1 MRNFYVF
8 ARVAL
13 LCIAWLVGF
22 EGLAQSRYWVG
33 GSGNWSDS
41 QHWSYSSGGKGGA
54 SVPTQSNFVFV
65 DKNSFKSDGVITL
78 NQDIKIGGLIWY
90 NDVVLSGF
98 EGNYT
103 IVSAGSLIFESTRS
117 WGGTIILTSSTE
129 RYVSFPSSSIDANI
143 LFESQANYYFLSSL
157 TTKGT
162 LEVEGNNV
170 NFGNHKIKAQ
180 TLIAPNEVKKTAFKT
195 GFLKTTEPSQNNF
208 FQVDFDLANI
218 SCSSSVDGSIK
229 INKVTA
235 GGKDVT
241 ATTTFQWTDAGG
253 KIIPGTTLLENLAGG
268 SYFLKMTNG
277 TLKDVKQFV
286 VKPPIP
292 LTFDDFSV
300 SNASCNGGN
309 GNVSLSLIGGTAP
322 YKYVLNANAPVSF
335 DGSYLSLDLAN
346 GTYSLTIIDNHSC
359 PYDYSNASGKNEI
372 VISQPAP
379 IVLTATHTDVKGC
392 FGNSNG
398 SISIVATGGTVDSP
412 LECSYDGSTYVLLP
426 ADGKYTFPSLPSGT
440 YSNVTVRRVNN
451 VDCKSVAPAQKID
464 QPVKL
469 SANVSTIPVSGCSA
483 TPDGQIVITGATGG
497 SGRYHFSKDGGS
509 TWFDNS
515 GSASYTFTGVK
526 DGNYKVWVEDLDN
539 LGCRIQL
546 NGGSDV
552 VVTAKPTLTA
562 TVTFTDITCNGANNG
577 VITITNPQG
586 GSGIYDYTISGSLGW
601 KAGDNSGTGG
611 LVFSALPPKPAPG
624 YTVQI
629 RDNKNQTGCVKVIGN
644 VVMSDPAPLNASI
657 VAVPVTGCYNSKNGS
672 ITFSNPTGGR
682 TAPPTV
688 YEFTIDGTTWS
699 TSASFPNLN
708 PGLKTPIKMRDQ
720 AHKSCEKNFSDQTIV
735 GPAQIKSGFT
745 STNVTV
751 CADAANGSITF
762 INPTGGSGSFE
773 FSIDGNFTYS
783 VPVGNQFKGLTA
795 GTHSLYVRNKAT
807 HDCAEHIGDVTI
819 TAPAVMSAI
828 VTSTPSCYGKST
840 GSITVSNPT
849 GGLSG
854 TYKYSRDKASWF
866 TGTGGASGKDY
877 TFMNLPKG
885 DYPIYIQDAANPTCI
900 KLLSSPTTP
909 VGETNNL
916 TADVKVN
923 PATGCT
929 ITSNGSIEVT
939 NPAGAVSGQY
949 EYRLNSGAWSSSGSF
964 PNLAPGDY
972 DVFIREKNSVC
983 DIWLGKKTVSP
994 PSLLKI
1000 NTIDKVDPSC
1010 YIEAIPSGSI
1020 TVNASGGTPGLS
1032 YTINTGESP
1041 KGTLFEHLKAGKY
1054 TVTVTDAAG
1063 CSKSSDVELLFAAQ
1077 IVPTVT
1083 HEDVSCAGKGKVTI
1097 TALPASGTY
1106 QYSIKG
1112 GAAGTFFPSGSFTG
1126 QDAGSYSAVV
1136 MDSKGCLSNKVP
1148 VTIKDAVV
1156 LDVAV
1161 VSVTPVKCNGESSGI
1176 INLKINSGTPNY
1188 YYNIGSGIVPL
1199 VGTSITG
1206 LKAKSGYPLTISD
1219 DAGCSK
1225 DLGTVDV
1232 GEPDP
1237 ITATIDKQDDTGC
1250 SGNPTGYIKIINP
1263 KGGTPSLTFSYT
1275 LVPSFGSNPNFL
1287 GLVKGDYPVVIKDGA
1302 GCMQPFGTV
1311 KIGESKLDIDL
1322 TATVVTNVA
1331 CNGDKTGSIA
1341 VAAIG
1346 GSGSYSY
1353 SISDGTIP
1361 VGNKFDKLGQGN
1373 HDVTVKDN
1381 TTGCSVT
1388 KKIPVSEP
1396 SAIIPHIQKYDITC
1410 KGLGNGRI
1418 LVAPTGGTTKSN
1430 PYVISLTPTAA
1441 FDYVKGEFGGLGVN
1455 TNYTVTVEDN
1465 NACKSVTSGISIA
1478 EPPLISITSQFSK
1491 NPTCSSGGT
1500 IKVEA
1505 EGGTPPLKFTLI
1517 KDAAVVTSND
1527 NGVFS
1532 VGAGNYTVDVTDANN
1547 CAKASTT
1554 AMTLTS
1560 PSPIVFS
1567 NIVTPKINCNS
1578 EKTSITLTVSGIVG
1592 TPTVTLAKDGVATT
1606 APIVT
1611 KIGAN
1616 YEVKAANLSG
1626 GKYTVTVTD
1635 SNDPTCKQS
1644 QDIDII
1650 EPTALTLD
1658 APAINPPTS
1667 GNNGSISILAHNGTP
1682 SYTYTITP
1690 GSLPSNNTG
1699 IFNGLGMGTYTI
1711 KVVDANGCIISSSPI
1726 ALSSISATAVGA
1738 DISCFGANDGM
1749 ITVSIAGGVSPFTIK
1764 LTPPS
1769 PGAVQTFSTTTSPF
1783 VIDKQGKGS
1792 YLVDVSD
1799 SYGTT
1804 VPTVTVAINEPDAL
1818 TIALQNGTARLCAGT
1833 TTGKIDVAITGGKT
1847 PYNISWVGDN
1857 AGVPTTGGK
1866 LVGQSITELSA
1877 GKYVV
1882 TVKSAG
1888 GVCVATAEHT
1898 IIDNPAITF
1907 TVDSKNPICGS
1918 PTSGSIGVTV
1928 TSTNSAA
1935 TYSYAKDGITFDN
1948 TDGKFTGL
1956 SQGAYTIAVK
1966 DGLGCQSANQN
1977 VSLTSPTAISIADV
1991 TKTDTKCAIG
2001 GTVTVKA
2008 AGGGGDLTYKLLRS
2022 GSKVLVASNTNSLG
2036 EFTFVDVAAGKYLVE
2051 VTDGGTCPA
2060 SWPSAI
2066 TIANGGG
2073 STTIK
2078 VVTYTVDNIRCFGDL
2093 GKATIKVTG
2102 VQGTLSCAFVNK
2114 TTGVTLTEG
2123 VDYTFKATPGANA
2136 GDYTIE
2142 VGGFTA
2148 GSYNMFISDDNACPQ
2163 KFPFGISGPTK
2174 LKIDSVTKQDPSSKS
2189 SADGSI
2195 TVVASGGVKLGA
2207 APGYY
2212 TYSKDGTDFSNTTG
2226 VFEKLNPGKY
2236 IITVKDK
2243 NRCIVATD
2251 EIELIAKSNLDIDD
2265 IIIGNPKCH
2274 KESNGT
2280 IDIYAS
2286 GGSGKMRYSI
2296 YGDDETKYKDDS
2308 HFEGLPAGKYTVC
2321 VKDEANVVAT
2331 REVELVDPDP
2341 VVVALIKTQTPSAN
2355 GATDGSIIV
2364 KATGGSGNYV
2374 YSLVDV
2380 NSGMEMSNVTTGSVE
2395 VNFNKLP
2402 SGTYTITATDDNGC
2416 SGTVGPI
2423 VLEEL
2428 SLYVTITHVKCANE
2442 KTGKLDVD
2450 VKGGAEPFKLTWQP
2464 TGGTVNGPF
2473 DVTDRK
2479 YSIPDLDA
2487 GDYIISVTDGTGT
2500 TETMTATIK
2509 PAVTLLASVKAKPE
2523 TICAGTTDGKV
2534 ELDISG
2540 GNPGYKITW
2549 VADTPGPEGATGT
2562 VTGTTISGLWP
2573 SKYHITIT
2581 DADGAGCSL
2590 VLDTEV
2596 ESYPAIVIDKVE
2608 PTQPKCNGDLGSVKV
2623 TASGGVGELKY
2634 SATIDGV
2641 LVENTT
2647 GLFDKL
2653 KPGSYTIS
2661 VTDTKGC
2668 VNKTAIVEIL
2678 EPKAIVI
2685 TVVEVKDVTCT
2696 TKGKITVT
2704 AEGGTGKLTF
2714 SNGTD
2719 TNETGIFDN
2728 LEAKT
2733 YTITVTDEASC
2744 SASKDV
2750 PVVSTAALKITN
2762 LVVEDVKCNGKPTGK
2777 ISFNVDGATAGLVV
2791 TVNGNPVTPDAAGL
2805 YTVDGLKAGPVT
2817 INAKDDSGCDIT
2829 EQPTIVEPTAVTAE
2843 IIVTSVPK
2851 DPADPSGAIQVTVHG
2866 GSGVYDIICINPD
2879 NGINM
2884 TITAGEDVAAIFNKL
2899 PLGKY
2904 TITVDDGNSC
2914 PYTGEVTIANL
2925 SMTAKGIAGSC
2936 KDPKGSIE
2944 VTIADG
2950 AKPYTVTY
2958 TKKGDA
2964 TVIETKTGNENV
2976 VTFTGM
2982 DAGDYTVKVVDNSGV
2997 EVTADVNVP
3006 VYTAPTIALVAKCFI
3021 NSDYYI
3027 EIKVPEGLKD
3037 YTVKCTDA
3045 DGVEYTSYDM
3055 ATHRISKLQP
3065 NKTYS
3070 VQVFDALGCPSEV
3083 LTVEIATLPEMKVED
3098 ASITDVLCHGAV
3110 TGKIELK
3117 ASGGTEPLAYSNKLA
3132 ESTVAGTPQ
3141 NKPLFEPLAAGKYRT
3156 TVMDAAGCYANLDL
3170 EITEP
3175 TELLLTLD
3183 DANSNTKIWCASKAI
3198 GKLAFKVADAVPA
3211 YTISLYDSKEKL
3223 VGSSKT
3229 LDAPGDGF
3237 FDALMGDDYK
3247 LVAVDKNGC
3256 QKSVEKNIDG
3266 NHITV
3271 VSDITSSECRRFV
3284 NPDDAKTLGG
3294 VYTLKEMGGDFGP
3307 EAAYY
3312 FKKGVN
3318 LSSEPVEPTA
3328 MPGQDGYYLFEAGK
3342 PRTISQLQ
3350 GVYYSIL
3357 AKVEEARGV
3366 CEEEIPF
3373 WISVKPEND
3382 FSAVAD
3388 PDKSVCINS
3397 AVEFKAKIGAN
3408 TEESKYEYENGAV
3421 KLDNNFNPVPKRYTV
3436 EWTNVGGSGFTTEYT
3451 ADAIANLTKKE
3462 VLSADKITSKAP
3474 FKLTNPYIFRVTS
3487 SNNKCYDVDTAK
3499 VFVYPF
3505 SDPYISGPLVKEVDG
3520 VGYFMRMPLG
3530 ATQNLQLKYRNEGF
3544 TPSLI
3549 WNPAEAEWLTI
3560 DDKDN
3565 TKFTINNKFSDEA
3578 SLLGMVSYKI
3588 NTTEICQEYVGLKV
3602 MPLSTINPP
3611 NAFTPN
3617 GDGYNDT
3624 WRVIYEEEMAD
3635 YPNIEVEIYN
3645 RWGSVVYH
3653 SKPYKNDWNG
3663 RHNGKDLPVGTY
3675 YYVLKLHRGNL
3686 PNISGAVSIIR

>member
-1 MRNFYVF
+1 MLF
-8 ARVAL
+8 
-13 LCIAWLVGF
+13 IASFGVLG
-22 EGLAQSRYWVG
+22 GLAQSRYWVG

-41 QHWSYSSGGKGGA
+41 QHWSYTSGGKGGA
-54 SVPTQSNFVFV
+54 AVPTQANLVVV
-65 DKNSFKSDGVITL
+65 DRNSFRSEGVIKL
-78 NQDIKIGGLIWY
+78 DHDIKVGGLFW
-90 NDVVLSGF
+90 NEDVALSGF

-103 IVSAGSLIFESTRS
+103 ITSDGNLIFESTRS
-117 WGGTIILTSSTE
+117 WMGTFVLSSSSE
-129 RYVSFPSSSIDANI
+129 RYVSFPSSTIGANL
-143 LFESQANYYFLSSL
+143 LFESQANYYFLSGL
-157 TTKGT
+157 TTSGT

-180 TLIAPNEVKKTAFKT
+180 TLIAPNGVKKTAYKT
-195 GFLKTTEPSQNNF
+195 GFLKTTEPSQNSV
-208 FQVDFDLANI
+208 FQVDFDLTNI

-235 GGKDVT
+235 GVKDVT
-241 ATTTFQWTDAGG
+241 STTTFQWTDAGG
-253 KIIPGTTLLENLAGG
+253 KVIPGTTLLSNLSGG
-268 SYFLKMTNG
+268 SYFLKMTSG
-277 TLKDVKQFV
+277 ILKDVKRFDI
-286 VKPPIP
+286 KPPIP
-292 LTFDDFSV
+292 LTFDDFLV
-300 SNASCNGGN
+300 TNASCNGGN

-322 YKYVLNANAPVSF
+322 YKYVLNTNPPVPF
-335 DGSYLSLDLAN
+335 DGSYLSLDIAV
-346 GTYSLTIIDNHSC
+346 GTYSLSIIDSHSC
-359 PYDYSNASGKNEI
+359 LYDYSNASGKNEI

-379 IVLTATHTDVKGC
+379 IVLTATHTDVNGC

-398 SISIVATGGTVDSP
+398 TISIVATGGTVDSP
-412 LECSYDGSTYVLLP
+412 LEGSYDGSKYVLLP
-426 ADGKYTFPSLPSGT
+426 TDGKNTFASLPAGI
-440 YSNVTVRRVNN
+440 YSNVIVRRVKDVN
-451 VDCKSVAPAQKID
+451 CKSVAPAQKID

-469 SANVSTIPVSGCSA
+469 SATVSTVPVSGCSA
-483 TPDGQIVITGATGG
+483 TPDGQIVITGASGG
-497 SGRYHFSKDGGS
+497 SGKYQFSKDGGS
-509 TWFDNS
+509 TWFSNS
-515 GSASYTFTGVK
+515 GSASYTFTGV
-526 DGNYKVWVEDLDN
+526 DVGNYKVWVEDLDN
-539 LGCRIQL
+539 PGCRIQL

-552 VVTAKPTLTA
+552 AITAKPALTA
-562 TVTFTDITCNGANNG
+562 TVTFTDITCSGANDG

-586 GSGIYDYTISGSLGW
+586 GSGIYDYTISGAVGW

-611 LVFSALPPKPAPG
+611 LVSSALPPKPAPG
-624 YTVQI
+624 YTIQI
-629 RDNKNQTGCVKVIGN
+629 RDNKNQTCVKVIGN
-644 VVMSDPAPLNASI
+644 VVISDPAPLNASI
-657 VAVPVTGCYNSKNGS
+657 VTVPVTGCYNSKNGS

-682 TAPPTV
+682 TVPPTV

-699 TSASFPNLN
+699 TAASFPNLD

-720 AHKSCEKNFSDQTIV
+720 AHKSCEKSFSNQTIV

-745 STNVTV
+745 STNVKV

-762 INPTGGSGSFE
+762 VNPTGGSGSYE
-773 FSIDGNFTYS
+773 FSIDGGLTYS
-783 VPVGNQFKGLTA
+783 TPVGNVFVGLDKGA
-795 GTHSLYVRNKAT
+795 RSLFVRNKAT
-807 HDCAEHIGDVTI
+807 HDCAEHIGDVNI
-819 TAPAVMSAI
+819 TAPPVMSAI

-854 TYKYSRDKASWF
+854 TYKYSRDNANWF

-877 TFMNLPKG
+877 TFTNLPKG

-900 KLLSSPTTP
+900 KLLSSPTTS

-916 TADVKVN
+916 TADVKAN
-923 PATGCT
+923 PATGCA
-929 ITSNGSIEVT
+929 ITNNGSIVIT
-939 NPAGAVSGQY
+939 NPAGAATGQY
-949 EYRLNSGAWSSSGSF
+949 EYRLNSDAWSSSGSF

-994 PSLLKI
+994 PSLLTI
-1000 NTIDKVDPSC
+1000 NSIDKVDPSC
-1010 YIEAIPSGSI
+1010 FIEAIPSGSI
-1020 TVNASGGTPGLS
+1020 TVNASGGTPALA
-1032 YTINTGESP
+1032 YTINTGELP

-1063 CSKSSDVELLFAAQ
+1063 CSKSSDVELLSAAQ

-1083 HEDVSCAGKGKVTI
+1083 HEDVSCAGKGKITI

-1112 GAAGTFFPSGSFTG
+1112 GVAGTFSSSGSFTG
-1126 QDAGSYSAVV
+1126 QDAGSYTAVV
-1136 MDSKGCLSNKVP
+1136 MDSKGCLSSKIP

-1161 VSVTPVKCNGESSGI
+1161 VSITPVKCNGESSGI

-1188 YYNIGSGIVPL
+1188 YYNIGAGIVPL

-1206 LKAKSGYPLTISD
+1206 LKAKNGYSLTISD

-1225 DLGTVDV
+1225 DLGSVDV

-1250 SGNPTGYIKIINP
+1250 SGNPTGFIKIVNP
-1263 KGGTPSLTFSYT
+1263 KGGTPSLTYSYT
-1275 LVPSFGSNPNFL
+1275 VVPLFGNNPNFL
-1287 GLVKGDYPVVIKDGA
+1287 GLAKGDYPVAIKDGA
-1302 GCMQPFGTV
+1302 GCIQPLGTV
-1311 KIGESKLDIDL
+1311 KIGDAKLDIDL
-1322 TATVVTNVA
+1322 AATAVTNVA
-1331 CNGDKTGSIA
+1331 CNGDKTGSITVA
-1341 VAAIG
+1341 VIG
-1346 GSGSYSY
+1346 GSGSYGY
-1353 SISDGTIP
+1353 SISNGATP

-1373 HDVTVKDN
+1373 YDVTVKDN
-1381 TTGCSVT
+1381 NTGCSVT
-1388 KKIPVSEP
+1388 KKIPVTEP
-1396 SAIIPHIQKYDITC
+1396 SAIVPHIQKYDITC

-1418 LVAPTGGTTKSN
+1418 LVAPTGGKNTPN
-1430 PYVISLTPTAA
+1430 PYVITLTPAA
-1441 FDYVKGEFGGLGVN
+1441 TFDYVKGEFSGLGPN
-1455 TNYTVTVEDN
+1455 ANYTVTVEDN
-1465 NACKSVTSGISIA
+1465 NACKSVTSGIGII
-1478 EPPLISITSQFSK
+1478 EPSPISITSQFSK
-1491 NPTCSSGGT
+1491 NPTCSSSGI

-1505 EGGTPPLKFTLI
+1505 EGGTPPLKYSLI

-1527 NGVFS
+1527 NGSFS
-1532 VGAGNYTVDVTDANN
+1532 VGAGDYIVDVTDANS
-1547 CAKASTT
+1547 CAKVSTPSIK
-1554 AMTLTS
+1554 LTS
-1560 PSPIVFS
+1560 PSTIVFS
-1567 NIVTPKINCNS
+1567 NVIVPKINCS
-1578 EKTSITLTVSGIVG
+1578 TEKTSLTVTVSGISG

-1606 APIVT
+1606 APSVT

-1644 QDIDII
+1644 LDIDII

-1658 APAINPPTS
+1658 TPVINPPTS

-1690 GSLPSNNTG
+1690 GTLPSNSTG
-1699 IFNGLGMGTYTI
+1699 IFNGLGIDTYTI
-1711 KVVDANGCIISSSPI
+1711 KVVDANGCSISSSPI
-1726 ALSSISATAVGA
+1726 VLSSISVTAVGA
-1738 DISCFGANDGM
+1738 DISCFGAKDGK
-1749 ITVSIAGGVSPFTIK
+1749 ITVNITGGVSPFTIK

-1769 PGAVQTFSTTTSPF
+1769 PAAVQTFTAAASPF
-1783 VIDKQGKGS
+1783 VIDKQDKGT
-1792 YLVDVSD
+1792 YLVDVAD
-1799 SYGTT
+1799 KNGTSVAT
-1804 VPTVTVAINEPDAL
+1804 MTVTINEPSAL
-1818 TIALQNGTARLCAGT
+1818 VIALQNATSRLCAGSN
-1833 TTGKIDVAITGGKT
+1833 TGKIDVVITGGNT
-1847 PYNISWVGDN
+1847 PYDITWVGDN

-1888 GVCVATAEHT
+1888 GGCATTAEHT
-1898 IIDNPAITF
+1898 IVDNPAITY
-1907 TVDSKNPICGS
+1907 TVDPKNPICGS
-1918 PTSGSIGVTV
+1918 PTSGSIAVTV

-1935 TYSYAKDGITFDN
+1935 TYSYAKDGVTFDN

-1956 SQGAYTIAVK
+1956 SQGAYTIAVN
-1966 DGLGCQSANQN
+1966 DGLGCQSASQN
-1977 VSLTSPTAISIADV
+1977 VNLTSPTAISIADV

-2036 EFTFVDVAAGKYLVE
+2036 EFTFVDVPAGKYLVE

-2060 SWPSAI
+2060 SWPNPI

-2073 STTIK
+2073 ATTIK
-2078 VVTYTVDNIRCFGDL
+2078 VVTYTVDNIKCFGDL
-2093 GKATIKVTG
+2093 GKATIKVMG

-2148 GSYNMFISDDNACPQ
+2148 GTYNMFISDDNACPQ

-2174 LKIDSVTKQDPSSKS
+2174 LKIDSVTKLDPSSNS

-2212 TYSKDGTDFSNTTG
+2212 TYSKDGVDFSNTTG
-2226 VFEKLNPGKY
+2226 VFDKLNPGKY

-2243 NRCIVATD
+2243 NHCIVATD
-2251 EIELIAKSNLDIDD
+2251 EIELIAKSNLNIDD

-2274 KESNGT
+2274 KELNGT

-2286 GGSGKMRYSI
+2286 GGSGKMMYSI
-2296 YGDDETKYKDDS
+2296 YGDNKDKYGYDS

-2331 REVELVDPDP
+2331 REVDLVDPDP
-2341 VVVALIKTQTPSAN
+2341 VVVTLIKTQTPSAN
-2355 GATDGSIIV
+2355 GATDGSIVV

-2428 SLYVTITHVKCANE
+2428 SLYVNITHVKCANE

-2450 VKGGAEPFKLTWQP
+2450 VKGGTEPFKLTWQP
-2464 TGGTVNGPF
+2464 AGGTVNGPF

-2549 VADTPGPEGATGT
+2549 VADTPSPEGATGT

-2608 PTQPKCNGDLGSVKV
+2608 PTQPKCNGDLGAVKV
-2623 TASGGVGELKY
+2623 TASGGVGDLKY

-2641 LVENTT
+2641 VVENTT
-2647 GLFDKL
+2647 GLFDKM
-2653 KPGSYTIS
+2653 KPGSYTIN

-2668 VNKTAIVEIL
+2668 TNKSAVVEIV

-2696 TKGKITVT
+2696 SKGKITVT

-2728 LEAKT
+2728 LDAKT

-2762 LVVEDVKCNGKPTGK
+2762 LVVDDVKCNGKSTGK
-2777 ISFNVDGATAGLVV
+2777 VSFNVDGATSGLVV
-2791 TVNGNPVTPDAAGL
+2791 TVNGTPVTPDAAGL
-2805 YTVDGLKAGPVT
+2805 YVVDGLKAGAVT

-2829 EQPTIVEPTAVTAE
+2829 EQPTIVEPTAITAD

-2851 DPADPSGAIQVTVHG
+2851 DPADPSGSIQVTVHG

-2884 TITAGEDVAAIFNKL
+2884 TITAGENVAAIFNKL

-2904 TITVDDGNSC
+2904 TITIDDGNSC
-2914 PYTGEVTIANL
+2914 PYTGEVVIANL
-2925 SMTAKGIAGSC
+2925 SMTAKGISGSC

-2944 VTIADG
+2944 VSITDG

-2964 TVIETKTGNENV
+2964 TVIETKTGNENL
-2976 VTFTGM
+2976 VTFAGV
-2982 DAGDYTVKVVDNSGV
+2982 DAGDYTVKVADNSGF
-2997 EVTADVNVP
+2997 EITGDVNVP
-3006 VYTAPTIALVAKCFI
+3006 TYTAPVITQKSTCNVNSSYYVQIEVA
-3021 NSDYYI
+3021 NA
-3027 EIKVPEGLKD
+3027 PAD
-3037 YTVKCTDA
+3037 YTVSCTKDDGTAAGTFDKATMCITGLTPNSIYHIKLVDKIGCESNVIDVDLKELAELKLKAITPTDVKCNGQTNGSIAIEVEGGTAPLTYFLYDA
-3045 DGVEYTSYDM
+3045 ADKELKNSTTPLFEGL
-3055 ATHRISKLQP
+3055 AAA
-3065 NKTYS
+3065 TYS
-3070 VQVFDALGCPSEV
+3070 VKVIDNNGCFIKNPVPVSQPTDMVF
-3083 LTVEIATLPEMKVED
+3083 
-3098 ASITDVLCHGAV
+3098 
-3110 TGKIELK
+3110 
-3117 ASGGTEPLAYSNKLA
+3117 
-3132 ESTVAGTPQ
+3132 
-3141 NKPLFEPLAAGKYRT
+3141 
-3156 TVMDAAGCYANLDL
+3156 
-3170 EITEP
+3170 
-3175 TELLLTLD
+3175 TLD
-3183 DANSNTKIWCASKAI
+3183 DAKSKIKLWCATKTEGA
-3198 GKLAFKVADAVPA
+3198 LAFNVADAVPG
-3211 YTISLYDSKEKL
+3211 YTVSLKL
-3223 VGSSKT
+3223 GDKQIGEPKT
-3229 LDAPGDGF
+3229 LDAPGAGIYENL
-3237 FDALMGDDYK
+3237 AVGAYQ
-3247 LVAVDKNGC
+3247 LVAIDNNGC
-3256 QKSVEKNIDG
+3256 PKTLDPKIDG
-3266 NHITV
+3266 NHIIA
-3271 VSDITSSECRRFV
+3271 DYDLKNSECRRFV
-3284 NPDDAKTLGG
+3284 NPEDIKTSGG
-3294 VYTLKEMGGDFGP
+3294 VFTLKGLSGSFGDNVT
-3307 EAAYY
+3307 YH
-3312 FKKGVN
+3312 FKKGLN
-3318 LSSEPVEPTA
+3318 LREQPVEPA
-3328 MPGQDGYYLFEAGK
+3328 SGFDPSDLYYKFTQGV
-3342 PRTISQLQ
+3342 PCTISQLQ
-3350 GVYYSIL
+3350 GLKYSIL
-3357 AKVEEARGV
+3357 AKVVDPVNGTCDEEFPFELGV
-3366 CEEEIPF
+3366 N
-3373 WISVKPEND
+3373 PEND
-3382 FSAVAD
+3382 FFAIAD
-3388 PDKSVCINS
+3388 PDKSFCINS
-3397 AVEFKAKIGAN
+3397 SVDFTARIDGKVDQ
-3408 TEESKYEYENGAV
+3408 SKYEYENGTIKV
-3421 KLDNNFNPVPKRYTV
+3421 DNNFNPIPKRYTV
-3436 EWTNVGGSGFTTEYT
+3436 EWTNIEGSSISTEY
-3451 ADAIANLTKKE
+3451 ADGVITSLTKTDKLTPE
-3462 VLSADKITSKAP
+3462 KITSKVP
-3474 FKLTNPYIFRVTS
+3474 YTLVKPYIFKVTT

-3499 VFVYPF
+3499 VLVYPF
-3505 SDPYISGPLVKEVDG
+3505 SSPYISGPLVKEVDG

-3530 ATQNLQLKYRNEGF
+3530 ATQNLQLKYKVEGF
-3544 TPSLI
+3544 SPKLV
-3549 WNPAEAEWLTI
+3549 WNPMEAEWLNV
-3560 DDKDN
+3560 DADDN
-3565 TKFTINNKFSDEA
+3565 TKISINDKFGEAA
-3578 SLLGMVSYKI
+3578 SLLATVTYKI
-3588 NTTEICQEYVGLKV
+3588 SDTETCQEYAGFKI
-3602 MPLSTINPP
+3602 MPLSGINPP

-3624 WRVIYEEEMAD
+3624 WRVIYDEEMVN

-3645 RWGSVVYH
+3645 RWGAMVYH

-3663 RHNGKDLPVGTY
+3663 RHSGKDLPVGTY
-3675 YYVLKLHRGNL
+3675 YYVIKLHRGKL